1 MPYARIARTLIV
13 ALILLAGGRLVQA
26 QTPELGETTFPNSGA
41 AEAQEPFL
49 RGLLFLH
56 SFEYEDAREAFQE
69 ARRLDPDFAMA
80 AWGEAITHN
89 HPVWFNQNQKA
100 AQEAL
105 NQLAP
110 TPEGRLAKAPTE
122 REKDYLRVAEVL
134 FFGDGDKDARDLAFA
149 EAMRRL
155 HEQYPDDLDAA
166 AFYALSLLGTSHG
179 GRDFRIYMQAA
190 AVAEE
195 VFARN
200 PNHPGA
206 AHYLIHSYDDPIHA
220 PVGLRAARVYAKIAP
235 AASHALH
242 MPSHIFV
249 AMGMWD
255 DVVAS
260 NEDSWAAADARF
272 ERKNLGVNQRGFHA
286 LWWLCYGYLQ
296 QGRYGDALETLDII
310 DEDVRRSQGSGRTR
324 FHLAAMRAAYL
335 IGTEQWEGEA
345 ADIEVDLSG
354 MRLGT
359 AAIDLFA
366 TGMAASKSGDQARA
380 EEALEA
386 IQQRR
391 ASAEGTSG
399 QDAAAVMEH
408 ELQALLFYEEG
419 KTEKALQLMQ
429 EATVV
434 EDAMRFD
441 FGPPSPVK
449 PSHELLGEML
459 LALDRAAEAQEQFR
473 LALDRTPRRA
483 LALLGLARAAA
494 KAGDPTTARHAYDT
508 LRQIWHRADD
518 DLTALQEVSGA
529 LSEIDAGS
537 Q

>member
-1 MPYARIARTLIV
+1 MPYARIV
-13 ALILLAGGRLVQA
+13 PALFVVLVLVAGGRMVQA
-26 QTPELGETTFPNSGA
+26 QTPDLGETTFPNSGA

-49 RGLLFLH
+49 RGLLLLH

-69 ARRLDPDFAMA
+69 ARRIDPDFAMA
-80 AWGEAITHN
+80 AWGEAMSHN
-89 HPVWFNQNQKA
+89 HPVWFSQETEA
-100 AQEAL
+100 ARDAL
-105 NQLAP
+105 KRLAP
-110 TPEGRLAKAPTE
+110 TLDGRLTKAPTD
-122 REKDYLRVAEVL
+122 REKDYLRVADVL
-134 FFGDGDKDARDLAFA
+134 FFGDGDKDTRDLAFA

-155 HEQYPDDLDAA
+155 YEQYPDDLDAA

-190 AVAEE
+190 AVVEE

-235 AASHALH
+235 AAAHALH

-255 DVVAS
+255 VVVAS
-260 NEDSWAAADARF
+260 NEDSWAAADARV
-272 ERKNLGVNQRGFHA
+272 ERKGLGVNQRGFHA

-296 QGRYGDALETLDII
+296 QGRFHDAKKMLDII
-310 DEDVRRSQGSGRTR
+310 EEDERRSDGSGRTR
-324 FHLAAMRAAYL
+324 YHLAVMRAAYL
-335 IGTEQWEGEA
+335 IGAEQWDGDA
-345 ADIEVDLSG
+345 VAIDLDPSV
-354 MRLGT
+354 LGLET
-359 AAIDLFA
+359 AAIHLFA
-366 TGMAASKSGDQARA
+366 TGMAAVKSGDEEKARKTLA
-380 EEALEA
+380 TLMD
-386 IQQRR
+386 RV
-391 ASAEGTSG
+391 AEGKEGSG
-399 QDAAAVMEH
+399 LQAATVMQH
-408 ELQALLFYEEG
+408 ELKALLLMDEG
-419 KTEKALQLMQ
+419 KPDDALALMQ
-429 EATVV
+429 KAAEI

-449 PSHELLGEML
+449 PAHELYGEML
-459 LALDRAAEAQEQFR
+459 LDLDRAAEAQEQFR

-483 LALLGLARAAA
+483 LALLGLARAATRS
-494 KAGDPTTARHAYDT
+494 GDAATARHAYDT

-518 DLTALQEVSGA
+518 DLAALPEVLGA
-529 LSEIDAGS
+529 LGEIDAGS